1 MEILTAIVPCFN
13 EEAVIPMFYDEIMRV
28 AELMKNE
35 VEFEVEHQVFSK
47 TDPGD
52 MKLDSTG
59 HLILT

>member
-35 VEFEVEHQVFSK
+35 VEFEE
-47 TDPGD
+47 TCLRLGTY
-52 MKLDSTG
+52 LCR
-59 HLILT
+59 